1 MADIF
6 DVANYI
12 LKISRDNTGDEDEE
26 EDVDFISNMKL
37 QKLVYFCQGFFLAL
51 CGKPLFP
58 ETIEAWKHGPVC
70 PRLYQP
76 LKIFGASPITASIDP
91 EKISLT
97 EQERSII
104 NMVYS
109 TYRQYSSSGL
119 RKITHN
125 DGPWKTTKIGTE
137 ISQKIM
143 LQYFESLVE
152 APPKEIPLLSESEK
166 YNLVKILEQAEAN
179 GEIDLSRFCV
189 PMGT

>member
-1 MADIF
+1 MADVF

-12 LKISRDNTGDEDEE
+12 LKISRDNSEDED

-58 ETIEAWKHGPVC
+58 EIIEAWKHGPVC
-70 PRLYQP
+70 PRLYRP
-76 LKIFGASPITASIDP
+76 LKIYGSSPIAACIDP
-91 EKISLT
+91 EKLNVG
-97 EQERSII
+97 EKEKSII

-125 DGPWKTTKIGTE
+125 EGPWKSTQLGEE
-137 ISQKIM
+137 ISQEAILK
-143 LQYFESLVE
+143 YFESLIE
-152 APPKEIPLLSESEK
+152 ANSAAIPLSTESEK
-166 YNLVKILEQAEAN
+166 YDLVKILEKAEAN

-189 PMGT
+189 PVGT